1 MRAAMMSAVRL
12 GPRLSSTDFST
23 PADWRRRPQLDTWAR
38 RSTLSQFDLSAAK
51 VIHAPDDLEGPR
63 RYPLGEYRLRPF
75 ERIHALIDVRANGVV
90 QEIAALGLGSLH
102 RRRNGVHQYAHV
114 PFR

>member
-23 PADWRRRPQLDTWAR
+23 PADWRRRPQMDTWAR
-38 RSTLSQFDLSAAK
+38 RSTLSQFDLYAAK

-63 RYPLGEYRLRPF
+63 RDTLGEYRLRALA
-75 ERIHALIDVRANGVV
+75 RIHALIDVRANAVV
-90 QEIAALGLGSLH
+90 QETAAVAARSLQ
-102 RRRNGVHQYAHV
+102 RGGTGVA
-114 PFR
+114 